1 MIGQMKVL
9 LRIKEL
15 KEEQAF
21 RAMTAKRAQVAEA
34 MTALEAARQ
43 CVRESAATLPARE
56 DAIYNE
62 IMRRVVDLDVIEQ
75 TKGKVVVLEKQHA
88 KLVDAQERSHHIHDR
103 LNKELQETIQTWRN
117 TVKGRDKY
125 MILTDGLSAELRAQ
139 VEAREEVEVE
149 DIFST
154 RRRRAA

>member
-1 MIGQMKVL
+1 MIGPMKVL

-34 MTALEAARQ
+34 MAALEAARL

-56 DAIYNE
+56 DAIYKE
-62 IMRRVVDLDVIEQ
+62 IMRRVVDLDIIEE

-88 KLVDAQERSHHIHDR
+88 KLVDAQERAHHIHDR
-103 LNKELQETIQTWRN
+103 LDKELQETIQTWRN

-125 MILTDGLSAELRAQ
+125 MILTDELGAAFRAQ

>member
-34 MTALEAARQ
+34 MAALEVARQ

-56 DAIYNE
+56 DAIYKE
-62 IMRRVVDLDVIEQ
+62 IMRRVVDLDIIEE

-88 KLVDAQERSHHIHDR
+88 KLVDAQ
-103 LNKELQETIQTWRN
+103 
-117 TVKGRDKY
+117 
-125 MILTDGLSAELRAQ
+125 
-139 VEAREEVEVE
+139 
-149 DIFST
+149 
-154 RRRRAA
+154 

>member
-9 LRIKEL
+9 LRVKEL
-15 KEEQAF
+15 KEQQAF

-34 MTALEAARQ
+34 MAALEAARQ
-43 CVRESAATLPARE
+43 HVRESAATLPARE
-56 DAIYNE
+56 DAIYKE
-62 IMRRVVDLDVIEQ
+62 IMRRVVDLDIIEE

-88 KLVDAQERSHHIHDR
+88 KLVDAQERAHHIHDR
-103 LNKELQETIQTWRN
+103 LDMELQVTIQTWRN

-125 MILTDGLSAELRAQ
+125 MILTDGLRAELRAQ